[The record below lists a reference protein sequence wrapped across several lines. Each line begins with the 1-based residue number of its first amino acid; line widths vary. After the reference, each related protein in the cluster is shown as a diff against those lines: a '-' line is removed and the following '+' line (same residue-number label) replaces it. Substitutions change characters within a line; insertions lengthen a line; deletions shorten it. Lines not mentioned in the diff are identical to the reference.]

1 MPHSAQSAIRIY
13 RYHPA
18 IFASVFTQRQ
28 TGIRSAVDVATHG
41 KRKIQSTIHF
51 HQKETSQPYDPYLTR
66 GKGRYILTDTA
77 HCN

>member
-51 HQKETSQPYDPYLTR
+51 HQLVDSVLPVVKIKSV
-66 GKGRYILTDTA
+66 
-77 HCN
+77 